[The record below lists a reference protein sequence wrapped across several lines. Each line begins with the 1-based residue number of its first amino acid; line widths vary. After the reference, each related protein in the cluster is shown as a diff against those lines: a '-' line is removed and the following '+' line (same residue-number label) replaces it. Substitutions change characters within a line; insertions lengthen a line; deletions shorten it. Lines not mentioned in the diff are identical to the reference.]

1 MSIQPTTEL
10 RPGAVGPTLE
20 VVWQDDATALVL
32 TRGGD
37 GELSAGDLRAGMP
50 AIADLPLAGRGIA
63 ARRLEPA
70 QLIALA
76 ESPPDGLELGASAR
90 AVFAVVELA
99 RRSVTEGLVH
109 PFLDHGDGW
118 WHAFWGATLDES
130 IQAGLAAIATALPP
144 VGAGAFDGDAGAA
157 VNDLYPVL
165 VDQIARDC
173 LRAERVRL
181 APTKAGR
188 ASAIDH
194 LLEGLTAADSVLPRH
209 SGLAALE
216 KRLSDWVDGGLETLA
231 RTEWRL
237 GLHLDERPLR
247 TRTKSRGSRSSSG
260 CRRATIRPSAS
271 PRRCSGTATATSL
284 HSCALVI
291 RAAT

>member
-216 KRLSDWVDGGLETLA
+216 SGS
-231 RTEWRL
+231 RTGSTAGSRPWPVPS
-237 GLHLDERPLR
+237 GASASISTSAPLR